1 MTEAGIKTIV
11 KETVRET
18 LIGLGFDAEDP
29 TEVQRDLAFLRRW
42 RTNSAAVGLQT
53 VIAVIVAV
61 AVGLAGLVWTIIA
74 R

>member
-1 MTEAGIKTIV
+1 MTEAEIKAIV

-18 LIGLGFDAEDP
+18 LIGLGVDAEDP
-29 TEVQRDLAFLRRW
+29 TEVQQDLAFLRRW
-42 RTNSAAVGLQT
+42 RTDAAAVGLQT

>member
-1 MTEAGIKTIV
+1 MTEAEIKTIV
-11 KETVRET
+11 KETVREA
-18 LIGLGFDAEDP
+18 LIGLGVDAEDP
-29 TEVQRDLAFLRRW
+29 TEVQQDLAFLRRW